1 MFLIKTAMLIHFGV
15 YRTRFHSS
23 QHSFPPTEVHQGWNI
38 VMDPSWTTCSV
49 SFEMIRSA
57 SKWCSKNGHVED
69 SIKIDGSLKLPWLIG
84 SYRHVYF
91 LIEMGY
97 IVVYLMAQMI

>member
-23 QHSFPPTEVHQGWNI
+23 QHSFPPTEVSAPRMEHADGSF
-38 VMDPSWTTCSV
+38 MDHLQCL
-49 SFEMIRSA
+49 FR
-57 SKWCSKNGHVED
+57 NGHVED
-69 SIKIDGSLKLPWLIG
+69 PIKLDGSLKLPWLIG

-91 LIEMGY
+91 LIEMG
-97 IVVYLMAQMI
+97 